1 MNNNRNFNR
10 AVCAAVHKIRPGETL
25 YSVARRY
32 NTDLQRLMILNGIKD
47 PHNIAIGQEIYIP
60 HAGNTNG
67 NAAVHPGA
75 PSPGRP
81 QRPIKRTH
89 TIATGDTLYGISRNY
104 GVSLASL
111 MSCNPGIDPYDLQVG
126 AKLNIPETKAPGVMH
141 PAAPMPRSSDSADD
155 ATNLSQT
162 GISSDPDTTVQADR
176 SATITDT
183 TPITLNESDETEIRS
198 SASSHASPV
207 NDNIQPH
214 ASHYNSTSPDQT
226 DIHSS
231 EPDQNISSHTINAD
245 CIIHTVSKD
254 ETLTDIL
261 TRYGICYHA
270 LLHENPGTDFTSNM
284 TGLSICIPYNDIFAR
299 YPENQPYI
307 VKSGDTLLTISET
320 TGTPSDDLLR
330 MNPCCNI
337 LHFSTPGTRI
347 RV

>member
-10 AVCAAVHKIRPGETL
+10 AVCAAVHKMRPGETL
-25 YSVARRY
+25 YSVARSY

-47 PHNIAIGQEIYIP
+47 PHNIAVGQEICIP

-67 NAAVHPGA
+67 NNDISMRPGA
-75 PSPGRP
+75 PSPGGP
-81 QRPIKRTH
+81 QRPLKRTH

-126 AKLNIPETKAPGVMH
+126 AKLNIPETRSPGILK
-141 PAAPMPRSSDSADD
+141 PATPVPRSSDVTDD
-155 ATNLSQT
+155 APDSAETDTSAESGAAVLT
-162 GISSDPDTTVQADR
+162 GNNTTA
-176 SATITDT
+176 ADT
-183 TPITLNESDETEIRS
+183 TPITLNEFDETPIRS
-198 SASSHASPV
+198 SALLSDE
-207 NDNIQPH
+207 NDNTHPH
-214 ASHYNSTSPDQT
+214 AAHYYNNSSAQT
-226 DIHSS
+226 NEFNNGS
-231 EPDQNISSHTINAD
+231 DQNTPRHTVNAD
-245 CIIHTVSKD
+245 GIIHTVSKD

-270 LLHENPGTDFTSNM
+270 ILHENPGTDFTKDM
-284 TGLSICIPYNDIFAR
+284 TGLSICIPYDDIFAR
-299 YPENQPYI
+299 SPENQPYI
-307 VKSGDTLLTISET
+307 VKSGDTLITISET

-337 LHFSTPGTRI
+337 LHFSTPGTRL

>member
-25 YSVARRY
+25 YSVARSY

-47 PHNIAIGQEIYIP
+47 PHNIAIGQEICIP

-67 NAAVHPGA
+67 NSDVNVRPGA

-81 QRPIKRTH
+81 QRPLKRTH

-126 AKLNIPETKAPGVMH
+126 TKLNIPETKSPGIMR
-141 PAAPMPRSSDSADD
+141 PASPAPRSSDVTDGVPNSPETDASAYPGTDM
-155 ATNLSQT
+155 QT
-162 GISSDPDTTVQADR
+162 GSDNAVTDPATAAQNEINEIQMSSSSQ
-176 SATITDT
+176 S
-183 TPITLNESDETEIRS
+183 S
-198 SASSHASPV
+198 SAS
-207 NDNIQPH
+207 DTIQPH
-214 ASHYNSTSPDQT
+214 AAHYYSTDHNDINSSRQN
-226 DIHSS
+226 
-231 EPDQNISSHTINAD
+231 QNIPDHTSNAD
-245 CIIHTVSKD
+245 GIIHTVSEN

-270 LLHENPGTDFTSNM
+270 LLHENPGTDFTSDM
-284 TGLSICIPYNDIFAR
+284 TGLSICIPYSDIFAR
-299 YPENQPYI
+299 SPENQPYI
-307 VKSGDTLLTISET
+307 VKSGDTLITISET

-337 LHFSTPGTRI
+337 LHFSTPGTRL

>member
-10 AVCAAVHKIRPGETL
+10 AVCAAVHKMRPGETL
-25 YSVARRY
+25 YSVARSY

-47 PHNIAIGQEIYIP
+47 PHNIAVGQEICIP

-67 NAAVHPGA
+67 NNDISMRPGA
-75 PSPGRP
+75 PSPGGP
-81 QRPIKRTH
+81 QRPLKRTH

-126 AKLNIPETKAPGVMH
+126 AKLNIPETRSPGILK
-141 PAAPMPRSSDSADD
+141 PATPVPRSSDITDD
-155 ATNLSQT
+155 APDSAETNVSGDLDAAIQT
-162 GISSDPDTTVQADR
+162 DRSTTV
-176 SATITDT
+176 TDT
-183 TPITLNESDETEIRS
+183 SPIMQNETSETQIRS
-198 SASSHASPV
+198 SDSLSAT
-207 NDNIQPH
+207 NNNIQPH
-214 ASHYNSTSPDQT
+214 ASHYYSIPSNNTN
-226 DIHSS
+226 IHNNES
-231 EPDQNISSHTINAD
+231 DRTANAD
-245 CIIHTVSKD
+245 GIIHTVSKD

-270 LLHENPGTDFTSNM
+270 ILHENPGTDFTKDM
-284 TGLSICIPYNDIFAR
+284 TGLSICIPYDDIFAR
-299 YPENQPYI
+299 SPENQPYI
-307 VKSGDTLLTISET
+307 VKSGDTLITISET

-337 LHFSTPGTRI
+337 LHFSTPGTRL